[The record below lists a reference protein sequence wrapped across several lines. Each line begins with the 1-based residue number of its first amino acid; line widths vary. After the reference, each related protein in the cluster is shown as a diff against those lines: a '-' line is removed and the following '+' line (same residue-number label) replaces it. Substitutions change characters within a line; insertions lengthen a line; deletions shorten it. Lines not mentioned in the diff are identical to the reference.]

1 MRIRRAVAACLGLV
15 MLLAACTSEVPVRST
30 GVDST
35 STTAV
40 TAPVG
45 EAAVPAVE
53 SPSTVIT
60 PSMPMGDDTTVEAV
74 VDGDTIVVTGGTRVR
89 LIGVDTPE
97 TKDPRKP
104 VQCFG
109 REASAFTE
117 SLVAPGTEV
126 RLVYDVER
134 LDRYG
139 RTLAY
144 VYRRSDGMFV
154 NAALVA
160 DGYALVATFPPNVA
174 HVDEFTALAREARE
188 EGRGLWSACG
198 GEPAAAP
205 PVPVPVPPPAS
216 PGGSCDAS
224 YPGACIPP
232 APPDL
237 DCGDIPHRRFQVLP
251 PDPHRFDGE
260 GDGVGCEG

>member
-1 MRIRRAVAACLGLV
+1 MGIRQAVAASLGLV
-15 MLLAACTSEVPVRST
+15 VLLAACTPDVPVRST
-30 GVDST
+30 GVEST
-35 STTAV
+35 STTL
-40 TAPVG
+40 
-45 EAAVPAVE
+45 AAALSEGSVPAVE
-53 SPSTVIT
+53 SPSPAVPPAMAT
-60 PSMPMGDDTTVEAV
+60 GEETTVESV
-74 VDGDTIVVTGGTRVR
+74 VDGDTIVVAGGTRVR
-89 LIGVDTPE
+89 LIGIDTPE
-97 TKDPRKP
+97 TKDPRTA

-117 SLVAPGTEV
+117 SLVPPGTAV

-144 VYRRSDGMFV
+144 VYRLSDGMFV
-154 NAALVA
+154 NAALA
-160 DGYALVATFPPNVA
+160 ANGYALVATFPPNVA

-205 PVPVPVPPPAS
+205 PVSVPPPA
-216 PGGSCDAS
+216 PADGPCDAS
-224 YPGACIPP
+224 YPGVCIPP

-237 DCGDIPHRRFQVLP
+237 DCGDVAHRRFQVLP
-251 PDPHRFDGE
+251 PDRHGFDGE
-260 GDGVGCEG
+260 GDGVGCES